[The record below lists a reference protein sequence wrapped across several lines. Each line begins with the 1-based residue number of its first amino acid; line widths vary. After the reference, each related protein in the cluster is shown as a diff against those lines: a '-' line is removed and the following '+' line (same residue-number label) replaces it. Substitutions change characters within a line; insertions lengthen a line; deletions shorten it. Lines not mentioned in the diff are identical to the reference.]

1 MPVGLLLSTDLLMMM
16 VINRSPTCDHVLDA
30 LKAIKESA
38 ARKNLW

>member
-1 MPVGLLLSTDLLMMM
+1 MPVGLLLSQSVLIMM
-16 VINRSPTCDHVLDA
+16 VTTRSTAFDHVLDA